1 MGILPLF
8 SLHLSLTGA
17 GSIPPTQTLQGVSNR
32 GGAETAA
39 GDGGGIGVGS
49 TAAVLGVRR
58 CVRAGQSIQ
67 VPGMPHVPG

>member
-1 MGILPLF
+1 MLLPSHLHLLIRYGDTPTPHF

-49 TAAVLGVRR
+49 TAAVLGVR
-58 CVRAGQSIQ
+58 
-67 VPGMPHVPG
+67 